1 MKRLLARFGMIAGV
15 LFAIAMLISYFAVD
29 KGIFEVEPAE
39 IIELR
44 EKNDSDERTWLS
56 SQVAWLR
63 LDGTHID
70 YPVMQTSDNY
80 WFLNHDFYNNE
91 SVSGAI
97 FLDFRNA
104 PDFSDKLSII
114 YGHRMN
120 GSLMFSDIAKYRDVE
135 YLVEHSFGEL
145 IFSGQSIKLHVKE
158 YREITAEDKLYRDLS
173 WQGEERVLVLSTC
186 DRSNHNLRDVLILEY
201 E

>member
-1 MKRLLARFGMIAGV
+1 MKRIVCRFGMAAGIAV
-15 LFAIAMLISYFAVD
+15 VIAMLATYYVTEC
-29 KGIFEVEPAE
+29 GVFETEPAGVE
-39 IIELR
+39 ELR
-44 EKNDSDERTWLS
+44 EQNEASSPEWLNG
-56 SQVAWLR
+56 QVAWLR

-135 YLVEHSFGEL
+135 YLAEHSFGEL

-173 WQGEERVLVLSTC
+173 WQGEKRVLVLSTC